1 MNYRMLGKT
10 GFKVSEISMGCW
22 GIGGQWGPVEEKEA
36 ISTIHAAYDS
46 GVNLF
51 DTADAYGLGQS
62 EFYTGKALRGIRE
75 DVFIATKV
83 GNWAR
88 RFGDAPGLKTIHS
101 IINCCHASLYRLGT
115 DYIDLYQCHVS
126 VPEIPELFVEAFE
139 VLKKQGKIRHYAIS
153 TNDIVSL
160 KALDSNGECSACQ
173 INYSLLNR
181 TAEKDILPFCL
192 EKQIGVLIRGPL
204 AQGMLSD
211 KFSENTH
218 FDDCVRQKWNPGS
231 SHNQEFLNN
240 LEKIKS
246 LRELVNSE
254 RSMVDLSLQFV
265 LAHPAVSCPIP
276 GMKSPEQSRQNVS
289 ASTAKLD
296 KETLNR
302 IEAICPLE

>member
-181 TAEKDILPFCL
+181 TAEKDILPFWL
-192 EKQIGVLIRGPL
+192 KKQIGVLIRGPL

-289 ASTAKLD
+289 ASSAKLD
-296 KETLNR
+296 KETLNFSL
-302 IEAICPLE
+302 AK

>member
-126 VPEIPELFVEAFE
+126 LPEIPELFVEAFE

-240 LEKIKS
+240 LEK
-246 LRELVNSE
+246 
-254 RSMVDLSLQFV
+254 
-265 LAHPAVSCPIP
+265 
-276 GMKSPEQSRQNVS
+276 
-289 ASTAKLD
+289 
-296 KETLNR
+296 
-302 IEAICPLE
+302 

>member
-1 MNYRMLGKT
+1 MLGKT

-36 ISTIHAAYDS
+36 ISTIHAAYDA

-62 EFYTGKALRGIRE
+62 EFYPGKALRGIRE

-115 DYIDLYQCHVS
+115 DYIDLYQCHVN
-126 VPEIPELFVEAFE
+126 VPDIPELFVEAFE

-153 TNDIVSL
+153 TNDNISL

-192 EKQIGVLIRGPL
+192 EKQLGVLIRGPL

-211 KFSENTH
+211 KFSDNTH

-240 LEKIKS
+240 LEKIISLKLNKTSIFYNENGKS
-246 LRELVNSE
+246 RWVVREIISPHLKTSHFHEGLGTEFLERMADKVAISINNILLIAQLKDQLV
-254 RSMVDLSLQFV
+254 
-265 LAHPAVSCPIP
+265 H
-276 GMKSPEQSRQNVS
+276 
-289 ASTAKLD
+289 
-296 KETLNR
+296 
-302 IEAICPLE
+302 

>member
-126 VPEIPELFVEAFE
+126 VPENPELFVEAFE

-302 IEAICPLE
+302 IEAIPLE